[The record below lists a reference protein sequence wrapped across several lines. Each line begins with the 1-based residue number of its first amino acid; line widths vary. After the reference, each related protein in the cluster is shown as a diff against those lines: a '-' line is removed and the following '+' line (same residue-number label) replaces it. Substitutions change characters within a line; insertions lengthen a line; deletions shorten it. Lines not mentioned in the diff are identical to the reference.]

1 MENVSVV
8 LAEFI
13 LSITSEKT
21 NRETLQTLLA
31 LCSFAL
37 ASIRVIARYGG
48 NHRIP
53 QIFEIFFFFI
63 MLISLSVLSAVAT
76 SFECLLARPFRI
88 GLALYP
94 LGPIYLFPT

>member
-1 MENVSVV
+1 MEHFSVV

-13 LSITSEKT
+13 LSIISEKT
-21 NRETLQTLLA
+21 NRETLQTLLG

-37 ASIRVIARYGG
+37 ASIGVIARYGG

-53 QIFEIFFFFI
+53 QIFKKNFFI